1 MSEAQADIDPTSQE
15 QQHDEEPE
23 DDNYDAGTVPVE
35 AIHTP
40 NGRGSEERV
49 SFITEPGST
58 ADDDSNGS
66 GVGTGSGTDG
76 GGSKSKS
83 TSDPPASG
91 VSSLTN
97 TVSPAD
103 AVSTPP
109 VPVLKSED
117 SWSGVGGGVEQHQPK
132 DDDEEELDGGVDYG
146 YENSDSRLGN
156 SSGGLSY
163 DSAGS
168 NHNPPAGKT
177 MLEVWRSGRRLSD
190 GASRT
195 FQRNY
200 SQRALS
206 SRSLASTVIQEDSAH
221 ETDDDKALPVWK
233 RTVRNCRSSQTY
245 VSCLID
251 DLQWALMS
259 LGSTRAQDLQYLED
273 MAIFIH
279 DSQSVESRLYH
290 NIARVFEVTGGASP
304 IQLLAAFFRDTV
316 HHFIDGEIT
325 TLVLQKMSTLQH
337 YAFVPNTFKVNPDLF
352 QQDAENDIEADA
364 HNGVNGTDS
373 HSTSG
378 STSSASS
385 NNKIMKLTLM
395 VVKLFGYKPN
405 LDLETFYQW
414 KHGMDVF
421 LSCLVAV
428 QYLQD
433 ALDLKQLAELITCL
447 EGTINFRTPDKTTGH
462 TAVEQLFH
470 RLTAVNTEYKLGLTE
485 TEMEL
490 ACQQSA
496 DLHNRLL
503 GSFVTHDPQTFL
515 DHTWS
520 LLPEQNI
527 NLRKT
532 YLYSLNDFYSA
543 VMNMKDFMVNSK
555 TLVMYSSF
563 RGIPPTWEMEE
574 FQRLFQNNHDLGLA
588 YLSSMLSGVG
598 IIVAFATLTGGADV
612 PKSLFFGDLQ
622 NRSSS
627 STTQQQEEGEGGST
641 PTNVRSNPFC
651 LGDGLPRLMEIA
663 DDCKPQIYDIL
674 KEGRLVETTFDHRNA
689 PISAYVYGTLGERE
703 QQHVLEHCIYPM
715 TTESSWALLELLPID
730 LVKAIAREVAN
741 VAVSRTHL
749 VYDVL
754 MELSQRHKLNEM
766 GEHR

>member
-1 MSEAQADIDPTSQE
+1 MSVTQAEIET
-15 QQHDEEPE
+15 
-23 DDNYDAGTVPVE
+23 DDDVVLPVE
-35 AIHTP
+35 AIHAAT
-40 NGRGSEERV
+40 GRGSGDRV

-58 ADDDSNGS
+58 ASQADDDSLNASAAALSGLSAESVSSSKGGTGTSNGA
-66 GVGTGSGTDG
+66 GSGTG
-76 GGSKSKS
+76 TESGSKSKS

-97 TVSPAD
+97 TAAPD
-103 AVSTPP
+103 AIPP
-109 VPVLKSED
+109 TTATSLASQD
-117 SWSGVGGGVEQHQPK
+117 SWSGVGGIDRHQPR
-132 DDDEEELDGGVDYG
+132 DDEEAEVDYG
-146 YENSDSRLGN
+146 YENVSSSMGN
-156 SSGGLSY
+156 NSGLSN
-163 DSAGS
+163 GS
-168 NHNPPAGKT
+168 NDNQNRGVPTGKT

-195 FQRNY
+195 FQRSY
-200 SQRALS
+200 SQLRANS
-206 SRSLASTVIQEDSAH
+206 TRSLASTVIQEDSVDEA
-221 ETDDDKALPVWK
+221 DDDGDKALPVWK
-233 RTVRNCRSSQTY
+233 RTMRNCRSSQTY
-245 VSCLID
+245 ISCLID

-259 LGSTRAQDLQYLED
+259 LNSSRSQDLQHLED

-325 TLVLQKMSTLQH
+325 TLVLQKMASLQRH
-337 YAFVPNTFKVNPDLF
+337 AFVPDTFQVNPDLF
-352 QQDAENDIEADA
+352 RQHDDVEQDDA
-364 HNGVNGTDS
+364 Q
-373 HSTSG
+373 
-378 STSSASS
+378 SASATTAS
-385 NNKIMKLTLM
+385 SSSINKTMKLTRM
-395 VVKLFGYKPN
+395 VVKLFGYQPN
-405 LDLETFYQW
+405 LDLESFYQW

-433 ALDLKQLAELITCL
+433 SLSLKQLAELITCL
-447 EGTINFRTPDKTTGH
+447 EGTIHFRPSDPTTGH
-462 TAVEQLFH
+462 TAIEQLFH
-470 RLTAVNTEYKLGLTE
+470 RLTAVNSEYMLELSDV
-485 TEMEL
+485 EMEL

-503 GSFVTHDPQTFL
+503 GSFVTHDPRTFL

-588 YLSSMLSGVG
+588 YLSSMLCGVG

-622 NRSSS
+622 SRSSS
-627 STTQQQEEGEGGST
+627 SSQGEEIDPQLQQGPDGST
-641 PTNVRSNPFC
+641 SVRMNAFC
-651 LGDGLPRLMEIA
+651 LGDGLPRLLNVA

-674 KEGRLVETTFDHRNA
+674 KEGRQGETTFDHRNA
-689 PISAYVYGTLGERE
+689 PISAYVYGTLGESE
-703 QQHVLEHCIYPM
+703 QNMVLGHCIYPM
-715 TTESSWALLELLPID
+715 TKESSWELLERLPMD
-730 LVKAIAREVAN
+730 LTKAIAREIAN

-749 VYDVL
+749 VYNVL
-754 MELSQRHKLNEM
+754 TELAQRDSFKNE
-766 GEHR
+766 R